1 MGEMII
7 GYDGSDCAKAA
18 LAKAIELGKVSGDG
32 IAVVFGYEPPSMRAG
47 GPVGYQRDLIEQM
60 GRERIAE
67 AMATLE
73 GTGVTATSVE
83 IEELPADALIDVAEE
98 RGATMIVIGTRGESP
113 VVGAILGSTA
123 YKLLHRST
131 VPVLV
136 VPAVPTED

>member
-1 MGEMII
+1 MAEMIV

-18 LAKAIELGKVSGDG
+18 LAKAIELAKATGDG

-67 AMATLE
+67 AMATIE

-83 IEELPADALIDVAEE
+83 IEELPVDALIDVAEQ
-98 RGATMIVIGTRGESP
+98 RGASMIIVGTRGESP

-136 VPAVPTED
+136 VPAPPAED

>member
-1 MGEMII
+1 MSEMIV

-18 LAKAIELGKVSGDG
+18 LAKAVELAKATGDG

-60 GRERIAE
+60 GRDRIAE
-67 AMATLE
+67 AMAVLE

-83 IEELPADALIDVAEE
+83 IEELPADALIDVAEQ
-98 RGATMIVIGTRGESP
+98 RGASMIVVGTRGESP

-136 VPAVPTED
+136 VPAPEG